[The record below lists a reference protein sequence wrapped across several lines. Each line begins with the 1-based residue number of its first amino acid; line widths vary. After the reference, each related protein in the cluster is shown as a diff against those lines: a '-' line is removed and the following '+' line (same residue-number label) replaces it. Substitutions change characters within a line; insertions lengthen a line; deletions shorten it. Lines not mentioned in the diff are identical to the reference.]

1 MINDNYVDMYFNF
14 LLFANLNECKS
25 TKNTITII
33 HSYNGPFIFGQP
45 FIVEYQLRQ
54 LKSIDGAIESC
65 IILTFNQFDREQL
78 MRGR

>member
-1 MINDNYVDMYFNF
+1 MN
-14 LLFANLNECKS
+14 AKS

-33 HSYNGPFIFGQP
+33 VITGPFIFGQP
-45 FIVEYQLRQ
+45 FIVGYQLRQ

-65 IILTFNQFDREQL
+65 IILTFNQFDRERL